1 MSHTPAMFKERKRV
15 AGRLLREH
23 QGAGKPVEWSGWRKR
38 PDPLSLEPST
48 DGGEIAMEQRMGG
61 EIVVECAAAAAADG
75 EDLGSMGGWGRPR
88 LRFSA
93 WRRKKAT
100 TSRVAVHCGGG
111 GGGWGRRRLL
121 LRPAAADGEDHGSG
135 GGWEDLASVQCAAEA
150 VECTAAAA
158 EWDDD
163 ARRSESRV
171 KRVMRRI
178 LCAETARGEGEI
190 MRRRWVDGTDY
201 T

>member
-1 MSHTPAMFKERKRV
+1 
-15 AGRLLREH
+15 
-23 QGAGKPVEWSGWRKR
+23 
-38 PDPLSLEPST
+38 
-48 DGGEIAMEQRMGG
+48 MEQRMGG
-61 EIVVECAAAAAADG
+61 EIVVECAAAAAAADG

-135 GGWEDLASVQCAAEA
+135 GGWEDLASVQCAAGA

-163 ARRSESRV
+163 ARRRSESRV